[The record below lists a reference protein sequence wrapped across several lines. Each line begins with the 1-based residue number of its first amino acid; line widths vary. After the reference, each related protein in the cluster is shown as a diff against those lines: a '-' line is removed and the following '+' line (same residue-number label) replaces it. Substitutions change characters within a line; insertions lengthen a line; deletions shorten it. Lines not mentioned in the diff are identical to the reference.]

1 MNFKEVISLGTLS
14 SFEVDK
20 SFPIMVPTILL
31 DVNRTQGGCLGH
43 HSLNREGIFS
53 YQVPVVFY

>member
-31 DVNRTQGGCLGH
+31 DVNRTQ
-43 HSLNREGIFS
+43 
-53 YQVPVVFY
+53 VDA